1 MKIVA
6 LIPAYNPADNLIQ
19 LLKELSRSDL
29 AAIVLVDD
37 GSRKHCGPI
46 FDEACNI
53 PKVTLL
59 RHAIN
64 LGKGAALKTGL
75 NYIACNYADNI
86 GVVTADADG
95 QHLVNDILEVSRVL
109 TSNPESLVMGT
120 RAFSKNVP
128 LRSRLGNTVTKYL
141 FSLLVGKAVSD
152 TQSGLRGIP
161 MDFINKLLKIES
173 NGYEFELDMLLVCN
187 QQNRSIIEQ
196 EIQTVYLGGNTS
208 SHFNPI
214 VDSMRIYFVLFR
226 FMLASLTTAAVD
238 YIVFIL
244 AFSLSSNILLSQS
257 SARLVALFVN
267 YLAVKRMVFNS
278 DREHHE
284 VFPIYVL
291 LVLTTGLLSYGMINL
306 FVGVFALNV
315 IAAKLF
321 SELIIYLGNFT
332 VQREFIF
339 RNRSKK
345 RKTDWDVYYSKPYKA
360 ASFTRKI
367 IGKTLAGLMQRFG
380 KKGARIA
387 EFGGGNSCFFDLV
400 SEVMSP
406 PEYHVIDNN
415 PIGLEKLLE
424 RVGFS
429 HRVFLH
435 NHDILRFDTDLR
447 CDLVF
452 SVGLIDHFTPEGTR
466 KAVEKH
472 FEMLK
477 PEGIA
482 IISFPTPTF
491 LYRATRYLSEVLGL
505 WVFHDE
511 RALERSEVVEA
522 SSSFG
527 TILFDKIIWPIFF
540 TQRIMVLRKH
550 G

>member
-1 MKIVA
+1 MKVVA
-6 LIPAYNPADNLIQ
+6 LIPAYNPGNNLLQ
-19 LLKELSRSDL
+19 LLEALSRSEL
-29 AAIVLVDD
+29 AAIVLVND
-37 GSRKHCGPI
+37 GSREHCGPI
-46 FDEACNI
+46 FNEACKI
-53 PKVTLL
+53 PKVTML

-75 NYIACNYADNI
+75 NYIACNYADII

-95 QHLVNDILEVSRVL
+95 QHLVNDILEVARVL
-109 TSNPESLVMGT
+109 ASNPQSLVIGT

-128 LRSRLGNTVTKYL
+128 LRSRLGNTATKYL
-141 FSLLVGKAVSD
+141 FSLLVGNALSD

-187 QQNRSIIEQ
+187 QQNRSIVEQ
-196 EIQTVYLGGNTS
+196 DIQTVYSGGNTS

-214 VDSMRIYFVLFR
+214 LDSMKIYFVLFR

-238 YIVFIL
+238 YVVFIL

-257 SARLVALFVN
+257 LARLFALFVN

-278 DREHHE
+278 DQEHNE
-284 VFPIYVL
+284 VFPRYVL
-291 LVLTTGLLSYGMINL
+291 LVLTTGLLSYGLINL

-339 RNRSKK
+339 KNCSKK
-345 RKTDWDVYYSKPYKA
+345 KKTDWNVYYTKPYRT
-360 ASFTRKI
+360 ASLTRQI
-367 IGKTLAGLMQRFG
+367 TGKTLVGLMQRFG
-380 KKGARIA
+380 KKGSRIA
-387 EFGGGNSCFFDLV
+387 ELGGGNSCFFDLV
-400 SEVMSP
+400 SKVMSP

-415 PIGLEKLLE
+415 PVGLEKFLE
-424 RVGFS
+424 RVGSS
-429 HRVFLH
+429 HRVYLH
-435 NHDILRFDTDLR
+435 NNDILRFEADLR

-452 SVGLIDHFTPEGTR
+452 SVGLIEHFTPEGTR
-466 KAVEKH
+466 TAVKKH

-491 LYRATRYLSEVLGL
+491 LYRATRFLSEVLGL
-505 WVFHDE
+505 WAFHDE
-511 RALERSEVVEA
+511 RALKRAEVVEA

-527 TILFDKIIWPIFF
+527 TILFDRIIWPIIF